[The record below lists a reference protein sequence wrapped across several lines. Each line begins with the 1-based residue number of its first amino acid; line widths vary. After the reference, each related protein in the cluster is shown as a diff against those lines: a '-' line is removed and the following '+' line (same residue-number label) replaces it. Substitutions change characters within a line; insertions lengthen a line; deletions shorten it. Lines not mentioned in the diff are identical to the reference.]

1 MKRSLLALSLSSA
14 LLLAGCGATVPI
26 LQQPAQQVSA
36 PVDAN
41 VIHEA
46 ILKASTLRHWKLVA
60 DKPGV
65 VTLAYPSGPKA
76 EHFQSTYNIEYDA
89 HTYRIKYISS
99 YGLDEN
105 IGCPSAQD
113 RASSTCAHR
122 NVNNWQIKLGRDIA
136 RVLDQRAAPSAVK

>member
-1 MKRSLLALSLSSA
+1 MRTSSTRRSSRPRL
-14 LLLAGCGATVPI
+14 CATGSWSPTN
-26 LQQPAQQVSA
+26 P
-36 PVDAN
+36 
-41 VIHEA
+41 
-46 ILKASTLRHWKLVA
+46 
-60 DKPGV
+60 
-65 VTLAYPSGPKA
+65 LAYPSGPKA
-76 EHFQSTYNIEYDA
+76 EHFQATYNIEYDA